1 MDDPPTPRRRSAVAL
16 FAATLATITLAGATA
31 AQDPGSPIK
40 AEAGPQESP
49 GENGNPCVLLRND
62 QVVFGTAEQQ
72 GDWVVVRNGQGN
84 RVRLRR
90 SQVACWAD
98 SPRHLFQYR
107 LDHRRPGDPAVHVR
121 DARWCLRYGLLDLA
135 AEELI
140 ALRRIVP
147 DHPEA
152 TVIENQLRSAH
163 ARSHPRA
170 EPDRPHAKPDSG
182 VATVGFDQEVPP
194 EKDAESP
201 EDLDAG
207 VSAESF
213 HEFVRHVQPLLI
225 NRCGGCHT
233 HTSDLDWQL
242 VVLSRHRRPTA
253 RLSRQNLSAAL
264 ELVRPGDPD
273 ASELLELATSPH
285 AGGPPP
291 LSAAD
296 ESSINALRRW
306 IRNAHPTSSGTSVP
320 QSPATTLGP
329 FATEQAVP
337 SPGGT
342 FDVNSGPVD
351 GNATASH
358 LVPGVSPA
366 AFDAA
371 PNHAAPPNAAP
382 FEAAPFEAAPFEAAP
397 FDAADTAVARE
408 HPNAK
413 PNPNLKRPSRLP
425 AVQNPFDPA
434 LFNRR
439 YHRP

>member
-1 MDDPPTPRRRSAVAL
+1 MAHPRPLRRQSVVVL
-16 FAATLATITLAGATA
+16 VAATVAWIAPARVTPAEGPSTQLET
-31 AQDPGSPIK
+31 GSL
-40 AEAGPQESP
+40 SP
-49 GENGNPCVLLRND
+49 STSDQSETPCVLLQND

-84 RVRLRR
+84 HVRLQR
-90 SQVACWAD
+90 SRVACWAD

-152 TVIENQLRSAH
+152 TVIESQLRSAH
-163 ARSHPRA
+163 ARSRPQTEPAHPQA
-170 EPDRPHAKPDSG
+170 VSESG
-182 VATVGFDQEVPP
+182 VATVGFEEDVPP
-194 EKDAESP
+194 ENNAESP
-201 EDLDAG
+201 EELHAG

-253 RLSRQNLSAAL
+253 RLSRENLSAVL
-264 ELVRPGDPD
+264 ELVQPGDPD

-291 LSAAD
+291 LSTAD
-296 ESSINALRRW
+296 ESSINAIRRW
-306 IRNAHPTSSGTSVP
+306 IRNAHPTSSG
-320 QSPATTLGP
+320 SPIPRAP
-329 FATEQAVP
+329 V
-337 SPGGT
+337 SGGA
-342 FDVNSGPVD
+342 FDVNNGRVD
-351 GNATASH
+351 ENAPANRV
-358 LVPGVSPA
+358 VPGVSPA
-366 AFDAA
+366 AF
-371 PNHAAPPNAAP
+371 
-382 FEAAPFEAAPFEAAP
+382 EATPLEATPLGAT
-397 FDAADTAVARE
+397 DTDIARE
-408 HPNAK
+408 HPSAK
-413 PNPNLKRPSRLP
+413 PTPNPKRPSRLP